1 MIITRYD
8 QILQVILTF
17 SYNYF
22 LTISTFVKIYSIYRE
37 LIAGYMFDV
46 IGYVDSTFPALV
58 MVFVIVVTID
68 KISSFLVLDTLSTT
82 ITGFYYHGL
91 ALLYECE
98 NCQIIVELYVD
109 KNLANK
115 FKNIAYLR

>member
-1 MIITRYD
+1 
-8 QILQVILTF
+8 
-17 SYNYF
+17 
-22 LTISTFVKIYSIYRE
+22 
-37 LIAGYMFDV
+37 MFDV

-115 FKNIAYLR
+115 SKNIAYLR